1 MPRIKHFL
9 KMFDSGL
16 DKSLFVQ
23 FLHMVFDDVFQSIS
37 SLTTIDFSITVGING
52 VKVVLADGV
61 TKDPFLDS
69 SANSFSSF
77 LEINGEAAIGI
88 TSASNDTDSSLN
100 MNYAAN
106 FMLLLLRLNAWKLP
120 LSEKRKSLMLL
131 ISARLIKASMTSMV
145 VNWPSLSAS
154 IALKSSSLT
163 S

>member
-100 MNYAAN
+100 MNYTAN
-106 FMLLLLRLNAWKLP
+106 FMLLLLRLNA
-120 LSEKRKSLMLL
+120 
-131 ISARLIKASMTSMV
+131 
-145 VNWPSLSAS
+145 
-154 IALKSSSLT
+154 
-163 S
+163 